1 MKVVKITTLRIVNN
15 DGSTLHP
22 ATEKKAEKLMAGF
35 QDDKVLG
42 PTSIVTDAAALRM
55 VESVLGRFVIAPIK

>member
-1 MKVVKITTLRIVNN
+1 MKVVKLTTFRIVND

-22 ATEKKAEKLMAGF
+22 ATEKKAEKLMGGF

-42 PTSIVTDAAALRM
+42 PTSPVTDAAALRM